1 MDKLQTMFACGVLLM
16 CVSGASAVPRCV
28 TVSSGA
34 TIQAPYE
41 VVFDTIVDT
50 DSYPDW
56 NPYIVRVFPAAVD
69 ITVPGTEFV
78 LVVIQPLSGSVTFA
92 AEIATSVKRPEDG
105 HAQITYAFNRPLARF
120 LGFPERTQDVTRVG
134 RLETEYGTS
143 ETFCGPLIGLLPLD
157 DVQAGFDA
165 QTAAL
170 AAESRRR
177 FRASH
182 PPCTGRRKGTD
193 RPRRGTGTC

>member
-1 MDKLQTMFACGVLLM
+1 MGKLQTMFACGVLLL
-16 CVSGASAVPRCV
+16 CASSASAVPRCV
-28 TVSSGA
+28 TVSAGA

-50 DSYPDW
+50 DRYRDW
-56 NPYIVRVFPAAVD
+56 NPYIVKVFPAAVD

-92 AEIATSVKRPEDG
+92 AEIATSVKPPGDG
-105 HAQITYAFNRPLARF
+105 HAQITYAFDRPLARF
-120 LGFPERTQDVTRVG
+120 LGFPERTQDVTRIG
-134 RLETEYGTS
+134 RSETYYETS

-182 PPCTGRRKGTD
+182 PPCTHSREGKD
-193 RPRRGTGTC
+193 RSQRGSGAC